1 MAENPLIQ
9 IQALGQSPW
18 CDSVSRSL
26 IGGSLTRWIRAG
38 EITGLTSNPTIF
50 EKAINE
56 STEYDDTFETLVRA
70 GKNAGDIFEALAL
83 EDIRTVA
90 DLLRPV
96 YERTARRD
104 GYASF
109 EVNPNLAHDTETSL
123 SEARRLFGLLDRPN
137 VMIKI
142 PGTPEGI
149 PAFEQA
155 IADGININV
164 TLLFSIES
172 YERVAEAYIRGLER
186 RVADGKPID
195 HIASV
200 ASFFVSRVDTAV
212 DKALESRIQAGASEL
227 SGLLGKAAI
236 ANARLA
242 YKRFKQ
248 IFSGPRFQSLA
259 ARGAMVQRPL
269 WASTSTKNPAYRD
282 VMYVE
287 QLIGPDTV
295 DTMPPATI
303 EAFREHGQAELT
315 LKRDHAGVEEVFGR
329 LAAAGLDMQAITLQ
343 LQVDGVRLFS
353 ESFDNLIQSSERKR
367 QTLLAG
373 RVEQTASR

>member
-1 MAENPLIQ
+1 MADNPLLQ

-26 IGGSLTRWIRAG
+26 IAGDLTTWIRAG

-56 STEYDDTFETLVRA
+56 STDYDDTFETLVRA
-70 GKNAGDIFEALAL
+70 GKNADEIFEALAL

-109 EVNPNLAHDTETSL
+109 EVNPNLAHDTQSSL
-123 SEARRLFGLLDRPN
+123 SEARRLFALLDRPN

-155 IADGININV
+155 IAEGININV
-164 TLLFSIES
+164 TLLFAIES
-172 YERVAEAYIRGLER
+172 YERVADAYIRGLER
-186 RVADGKPID
+186 RLADGKPVD

-212 DKALESRIQAGASEL
+212 DKALEAKFQAGASEL
-227 SGLLGKAAI
+227 IQLQGKAAI

-259 ARGAMVQRPL
+259 DRGAMVQRPL

-315 LKRDHAGVEEVFGR
+315 LEQDGAGAEEVFDR
-329 LAAAGLDMQAITLQ
+329 LAAAGLDMEAITLR

-353 ESFDNLIQSSERKR
+353 ESFDTLIESSERKR